1 MKSQTK
7 EEQEHILKLNETLLY
22 DIGYEHV
29 NNINDET
36 DKLLEEY
43 CDIEVP
49 ESLNVWFDEYQIIQ
63 NKKMKAANF
72 RRRSLLFGKR
82 AAILLIAM
90 TILAATVTMSVDA
103 YRIKFFNMIID
114 KTKEYS
120 AVNLNEEMTIEY
132 LNELP
137 ENWSTFYYPTV
148 LPEDYLFESALES
161 NGTKYIVFTN
171 SKMDEIYFV
180 QGLITADFQLDSEY
194 VDVFNIS
201 VKDQEGLLIIKEDS
215 NIISWHDN
223 DQSFYIQ
230 GNIEKSVLLDMA
242 ESILKNK

>member
-43 CDIEVP
+43 SDIEVP
-49 ESLNVWFDEYQIIQ
+49 ESLNIWFDEYQIIQ
-63 NKKMKAANF
+63 NKKVKAANF
-72 RRRSLLFGKR
+72 RRSLLLFAKR
-82 AAILLIAM
+82 AAIVLIAM
-90 TILAATVTMSVDA
+90 TVLAATVTMSVEA
-103 YRIKFFNMIID
+103 YRTKFFNMIID

-120 AVNLNEEMTIEY
+120 AVNLNEEITNEY
-132 LNELP
+132 VNELP

-148 LPEDYLFESALES
+148 LPEDYQFESALES
-161 NGTKYIVFTN
+161 NETKYIVFTN
-171 SKMDEIYFV
+171 SMMEEIYFV
-180 QGLITADFQLDSEY
+180 QGLITADFQLDSEN

-223 DQSFYIQ
+223 DRSFYIQ
-230 GNIEKSVLLDMA
+230 GNVEKSVLLDMA